1 MNMKK
6 ERVLLGMSGGTD
18 SSMAAC
24 LLQQQGYEVV
34 GITFR
39 FFEKDGDTA
48 YLEEAAGLC
57 ARLGVEHLVYDA
69 REEFR
74 QKIIRYFISEYM
86 NGRTPVPCMVCNNL
100 LKWPL
105 MGKIA
110 DEKGIFFIASGHY
123 ARRVT
128 VDGRPY
134 VRSGADAD
142 KDQSFFLWGI
152 PPRLLPRILFPLGNY
167 TKTAIRQMARDR
179 GLDRIAEKKESM
191 GVCFCPGDYRRFL
204 RENTEPGAIHPGF
217 YRDVSGTVLGKHEG
231 FPFYTVGQR
240 RGLGIRYQYPVFV
253 REIIPSTNTVVIA
266 RSDQMYKKS
275 LSLISC
281 VFVEIADFIGEK
293 VTCRIRY
300 RKQRT
305 DCSVEILPGER
316 AVVHFDSPV
325 HSVAPGQS
333 AVFYDGDRVLG
344 GGIIHQAYD

>member
-1 MNMKK
+1 MKK

-86 NGRTPVPCMVCNNL
+86 NGRTPIPCMVCNNL

-204 RENTEPGAIHPGF
+204 RENTEPGANHTGF
-217 YRDVSGTVLGKHEG
+217 
-231 FPFYTVGQR
+231 
-240 RGLGIRYQYPVFV
+240 
-253 REIIPSTNTVVIA
+253 
-266 RSDQMYKKS
+266 
-275 LSLISC
+275 
-281 VFVEIADFIGEK
+281 
-293 VTCRIRY
+293 
-300 RKQRT
+300 
-305 DCSVEILPGER
+305 
-316 AVVHFDSPV
+316 
-325 HSVAPGQS
+325 
-333 AVFYDGDRVLG
+333 
-344 GGIIHQAYD
+344 